1 MKPTLTKTEKLIRK
15 YKRMRKNK
23 KARFL
28 GTMINPTRFHKSQVR
43 FYLILLPMLLV
54 TVLPLIFIVSHAFKP
69 LDELYAYPPR
79 IFASRLTIDN
89 FRNLFLAATQTG
101 VPFSRYL
108 FNSLIVSTV
117 VITLTI
123 LFGTLAA
130 YSFSF
135 LKYKGKKTLFAI
147 NQIAIMIVPVAVS
160 VPRFIVMSSLGL
172 TNNLLA
178 HVIPLIAMPVGV
190 FLVKQFMDQV
200 PRELYEASVIDGAN
214 KWQIYRQVVM
224 PLVKPAIATIMIL
237 SFQAAWNNTETS
249 DLFVNNEALKTLP
262 YYFSTLTFGVSSI
275 AAQGMSAAANLMMF
289 LPNIVLFIILQNS
302 VMNTMAYSGIK

>member
-23 KARFL
+23 KAKFL

-79 IFASRLTIDN
+79 IFASRLTFDN

-108 FNSLIVSTV
+108 FNSLIVSTI

>member
-1 MKPTLTKTEKLIRK
+1 MKPTLTKNEKLIRK

-23 KARFL
+23 KAKFL
-28 GTMINPTRFHKSQVR
+28 GTMINPSRFHKSQIR

-79 IFASRLTIDN
+79 IFASRLTFDN

-108 FNSLIVSTV
+108 FNSIIVSTI

-172 TNNLLA
+172 TNNILA

-214 KWQIYRQVVM
+214 KWQIYGQVVM

-289 LPNIVLFIILQNS
+289 LPNIILFIILQNS